1 MKKDYKKILKNI
13 YSSKPYTPT
22 IVTVPEMNYLM
33 ISGKGHPNDETFQLA
48 AQTLFPI
55 AYVSKFIV
63 KDRNPADDF
72 VVMPMEVKWKLNRT
86 ERDSKRYSWTMMIMQ
101 PKCITQDFIDDA
113 KQKLMQKKKDIPLHD
128 RVRLQSF
135 NEGLC
140 GQIFHVGPYQEPMER
155 TFGIL
160 KDHLAELDYKWE
172 SDSHDVYFNDSRRT
186 SEEKLKTLIR
196 VRIWEKNDQQ
206 PPMEDPFVF

>member
-1 MKKDYKKILKNI
+1 
-13 YSSKPYTPT
+13 
-22 IVTVPEMNYLM
+22 
-33 ISGKGHPNDETFQLA
+33 
-48 AQTLFPI
+48 
-55 AYVSKFIV
+55 
-63 KDRNPADDF
+63 
-72 VVMPMEVKWKLNRT
+72 
-86 ERDSKRYSWTMMIMQ
+86 MIMQ
-101 PKCITQDFIDDA
+101 PKCITQCVIDDA
-113 KQKLMQKKKDIPLHD
+113 KQKLLQKKKDIPLHD

-140 GQIFHVGPYQEPMER
+140 GQIFHIGPYQEPMER
-155 TFGIL
+155 TFEIL

-206 PPMEDPFVF
+206 PPMEDPFVI